1 MANNVVSNPIVIDTW
16 SADITIS
23 ESPVTVRKIV
33 FKSAA
38 DGDIMVFENKLGVQV
53 AWLVQTGAADTVEL
67 DFGDG
72 FKFSEG
78 LQIDV
83 SDCTGIGSGD
93 LVWIYLK

>member
-1 MANNVVSNPIVIDTW
+1 MANDVKQNPITIDTW

-23 ESPVTVRKIV
+23 TSPVTVKKIL

-38 DGDIMVFENKLGVQV
+38 DGDILVLENKNGDQV

-72 FKFSEG
+72 FKFVDG

-93 LVWIYLK
+93 LAWIYLK